1 MREILEN
8 ICIFL
13 LFEKKAVIS
22 KDIKAEC
29 KLIVLKKKVTEK
41 VEFNRFSSILNKTK
55 NLKEKKAKLNRGKH
69 LYLICF
75 ANESLKRKFERK
87 FWNIFL
93 LCCKISCVI

>member
-1 MREILEN
+1 MY
-8 ICIFL
+8 FL
-13 LFEKKAVIS
+13 LFEKKAVIF

-29 KLIVLKKKVTEK
+29 KSNLLKNMTEK

-69 LYLICF
+69 FYLICF

-87 FWNIFL
+87 
-93 LCCKISCVI
+93 C